1 VAYKPR
7 QPTESEKYRYLD
19 EHEAII
25 KKIEG
30 GSALSIFERQF
41 VAEVLQQYLMPKR
54 ELRARYRQLRLGEI
68 EVLKRGAKRARKQSK
83 ISADD
88 WADYVAKGL
97 GFQSAKAMEKFVT
110 RARKEKPDN

>member
-7 QPTESEKYRYLD
+7 QPTEREKYRYLD

-25 KKIEG
+25 KKIED
-30 GSALSIFERQF
+30 GSALSISERQF
-41 VAEVLQQYLMPKR
+41 VAVLRHYLLPKR
-54 ELRARYRQLRLGEI
+54 ELRARDRQLRLGEI

-83 ISADD
+83 ISAGD
-88 WADYVAKGL
+88 WADYVASCL
-97 GFQSAKAMEKFVT
+97 GFGSAVAMEKFVT